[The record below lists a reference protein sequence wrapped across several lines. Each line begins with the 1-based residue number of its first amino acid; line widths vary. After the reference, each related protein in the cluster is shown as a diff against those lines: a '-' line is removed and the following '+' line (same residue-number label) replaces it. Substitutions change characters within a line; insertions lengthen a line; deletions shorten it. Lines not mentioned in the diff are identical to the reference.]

1 MLIKAAINGGRS
13 KTEHPSIP
21 VGPSEIAAA
30 VVECLNAGASAIHFH
45 IRAEDGRES
54 LADEDL
60 ARTLQVVRKITP
72 TAQIGVSTGAW
83 IVPEPAT
90 RVKAIASWT
99 TLPDFASVNFSE
111 EAAEEVAQELLQK
124 RVGVE
129 AGLGDARDAERL
141 VNSGLADRCL
151 RVLIEPQEQ
160 EIENARA
167 TVKETRAVLDQAG
180 IDIARVLHGTEA
192 TTWAILQDAIK
203 LGYGIRVGFED
214 TLTLADGR
222 LAGSNAEL
230 VKKAMTYVDL
240 TGESAARI

>member
-21 VGPSEIAAA
+21 VSPSEIAAA
-30 VVECLNAGASAIHFH
+30 VVECLNSGAFAIHFH
-45 IRAEDGRES
+45 IRSEDGRES

-60 ARTLQVVRKITP
+60 ARTLQVVRKMAP
-72 TAQIGVSTGAW
+72 TAPVGVSTGAW
-83 IVPEPAT
+83 IVPDLAM

-111 EAAEEVAQELLQK
+111 EGANEVAQVLLQK
-124 RVGVE
+124 SVGVE
-129 AGLGDARDAERL
+129 AGLSDASDAGRL
-141 VNSGLADRCL
+141 VNSGLAARCL

-160 EIENARA
+160 EIEKARA
-167 TVKETRAVLDQAG
+167 AVKETKAVLDQAK

-192 TTWAILQDAIK
+192 TTWMILEDAIK

-222 LAGSNAEL
+222 VAGSNAEL
-230 VKKAMTYVDL
+230 VKEAMTYV
-240 TGESAARI
+240 TAA

>member
-1 MLIKAAINGGRS
+1 MLVKAAINGGRS

-21 VGPSEIAAA
+21 VSPREIAAA
-30 VVECLNAGASAIHFH
+30 VVECLSAGASAIHFH
-45 IRAEDGRES
+45 IRSDDGHES

-60 ARTLQVVRKITP
+60 ARALQVIRKMTP
-72 TAQIGVSTGAW
+72 TAQVGVSTGAW
-83 IVPEPAT
+83 IVPDPAM
-90 RVKAIASWT
+90 RVKAITSWT

-111 EAAEEVAQELLQK
+111 EGANEVAQVLVQNGI
-124 RVGVE
+124 GVE
-129 AGLGDARDAERL
+129 AGLSDARDAERL

-160 EIENARA
+160 EIEEARA
-167 TVKETRAVLDQAG
+167 SVKETVAVLDQAR

-214 TLTLADGR
+214 TLTLADGSV
-222 LAGSNAEL
+222 AGSNAEL
-230 VKKAMTYVDL
+230 VKQATRLV
-240 TGESAARI
+240 EVEQV

>member
-21 VGPSEIAAA
+21 VSPSEIATA

-45 IRAEDGRES
+45 IRGQDSHES

-60 ARTLQVVRKITP
+60 ARTLQVVRMAAP
-72 TAQIGVSTGAW
+72 TAQVGVSTGAW
-83 IVPEPAT
+83 IVPDPSMRA
-90 RVKAIASWT
+90 KAVASWT

-111 EAAEEVAQELLQK
+111 EGAEEVARILVQK
-124 RVGVE
+124 GVGVE
-129 AGLGDARDAERL
+129 AGLSEVNNAERL

-160 EIENARA
+160 EIETARA
-167 TVKETRAVLDQAG
+167 TVKEIIAVLDRAK
-180 IDIARVLHGTEA
+180 IDIPRVLHGTEA
-192 TTWAILQDAIK
+192 TTWSLLEDAIK

-214 TLTLADGR
+214 TLTLADGTVAR
-222 LAGSNAEL
+222 SNAEL
-230 VKKAMTYVDL
+230 VKEATTFV
-240 TGESAARI
+240 ARARS